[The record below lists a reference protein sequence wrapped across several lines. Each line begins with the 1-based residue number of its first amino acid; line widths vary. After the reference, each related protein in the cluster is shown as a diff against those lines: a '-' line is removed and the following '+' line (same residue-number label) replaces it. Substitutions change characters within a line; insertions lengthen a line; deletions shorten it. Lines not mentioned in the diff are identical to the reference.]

1 MSDNKKYLWDIYN
14 MSGRPYRFNE
24 ERAQEIIQKA
34 KTGMTREALG
44 REYGCK
50 AQTIQRL
57 LERYHAPYV
66 NMDRDFSVPS
76 CNQHYFDKI
85 DTANKAYFL
94 GFLFADGCNV
104 MEKYEVTLHLQSCD
118 RPILEAFKK
127 EINSTLEIKRQ
138 SKILPNGETHY
149 YDILKICGKYLC
161 TRLNGLGMTP
171 RKSATIAFPKEGE
184 VPHAFFRDFLR
195 GYVDGNGS
203 LGWDHAR
210 RKYEVSITSSKIFCQ
225 QYHDY
230 ILKELGI
237 NCRFY
242 EYKSRGD
249 KPYED
254 CVISRKVESFK
265 LMDYLYGNSELYLQ
279 RKYEKYLIA
288 YNEMNDT
295 KIA

>member
-1 MSDNKKYLWDIYN
+1 

-24 ERAQEIIQKA
+24 EQAQEIIQKA

-104 MEKYEVTLHLQSCD
+104 MEKHEVTLRLQSND
-118 RPILEAFKK
+118 LPILEAFKK
-127 EINSTLEIKRQ
+127 EIGSMLSIKTNSKVLPSGKVHYHNTLKM
-138 SKILPNGETHY
+138 
-149 YDILKICGKYLC
+149 CGKYLC
-161 TRLNGLGMTP
+161 NRLNELGMTP
-171 RKSATIAFPKEGE
+171 RKSATITFPKDGE
-184 VPHAFFRDFLR
+184 VPHEYFRDFLR
-195 GYVDGNGS
+195 GYVDGNGTLAWNCS
-203 LGWDHAR
+203 KRHYL
-210 RKYEVSITSSKIFCQ
+210 VSITSSKIFCH

-230 ILKELGI
+230 ILNELNV
-237 NCRFY
+237 NCRYY
-242 EYKSRGD
+242 EYKKRGD

-254 CVISRKVESFK
+254 CVISRKNDAFK
-265 LMDYLYGNSELYLQ
+265 VMDYLYKDSELYLQ
-279 RKYEKYLIA
+279 RKYDKYLIA
-288 YNEMNDT
+288 YNEMNGT